1 MNSGE
6 LDAWVASWINQEDGW
21 IEDEQLG
28 ELWMD
33 GQVSK
38 GLVGWIARWIVDSQV
53 YGWVGGFI
61 SHLDIVI

>member
-1 MNSGE
+1 
-6 LDAWVASWINQEDGW
+6 
-21 IEDEQLG
+21 
-28 ELWMD
+28 MD